1 MNVTCL
7 ALEPGGALRPEP
19 EATALA
25 RWREGAGPYWIHLG
39 GHSPEEAAAWLAG
52 LGLDPGLL
60 VLMPLGEDETRIVP
74 LTDAVFVAY
83 PVPTERE
90 DGKPGYFR
98 FLGLERLLVTISD
111 PSASG
116 AAAID
121 EYPITRLRLREGTAA
136 GVVCAL
142 ALVHSGRLRRQ
153 VIALRLGGAAL
164 ADRMDSD
171 PRSVSLHEIL
181 ASKRRVFSLASVVD
195 EELAVLEVLKASDLP
210 ILPLGRLRDTF
221 QIAIELMRATDRDMD
236 RLERRVDDLQE
247 RYEAAQ
253 QEQTNRRLG
262 LLTVISAI
270 FMPLTLIAGIYG
282 MNFEVMPELHYRW
295 GYPVTLAG
303 MALIAGGLGWY
314 FHARWWRK

>member
-52 LGLDPGLL
+52 LGLDPELL

-83 PVPTERE
+83 PVPTER

-282 MNFEVMPELHYRW
+282 MNFKAMPELAWAY
-295 GYPVTLAG
+295 GYPLALG
-303 MALIAGGLGWY
+303 LMAAIDGYLFYRFRKAGWL
-314 FHARWWRK
+314 